1 MMSGLMG
8 TVAQGMAFGTGSA
21 IAHRA
26 VGAIA
31 DSFGGD
37 DKAAAPQQEFQ
48 QQAPPAQFAQQSK
61 VSLQLGVPFTIFEW
75 SQCFLSSSLAF

>member
-1 MMSGLMG
+1 MSGLMG

-37 DKAAAPQQEFQ
+37 DKAAPQQEFQ
-48 QQAPPAQFAQQSK
+48 QQAPPAKFAEQSK
-61 VSLQLGVPFTIFEW
+61 VYILSTSLTRYLIENNFLVPPH
-75 SQCFLSSSLAF
+75 SL